1 MAENFLRRSQLV
13 GSFGPGALVDL
24 PDRSVIISG
33 LYYWD
38 QRGSVEIHET
48 RLVAKLRQAL
58 GVANLQLF
66 TPPAYDDAPNAPKLG
81 VGARIYPAWFVTQ
94 ERAANAGLFGRRRL
108 VGIEGTERNGLNY
121 RDPDDGRRKH
131 LTPVRFVCACRKG
144 HTDDVDWRTFA
155 HRGKTECRRTLW
167 IEERGTSGEVT
178 DTWVGCDCGQKRQL
192 YDALDI
198 NTLALGFCN
207 GKRPWLGYFNS
218 EDCHE
223 PNRLLV
229 RSASNAYFAEVMSVI
244 SLPDKNEGISLRLDE
259 IWDLIRDVE
268 SVSELDML
276 RKLQVPVR
284 AALDDVPSSDALDLI
299 RQRRA
304 GGVDDR
310 PVKEAEFDI
319 LACGQDV
326 IGVDTS
332 QSTFFAETLGRA
344 KWDPSGDPLL
354 EPVERLVLVHRLRE
368 VVAQVG
374 FTRFEP
380 PAPEIDGELDM
391 KVERQML
398 DTEVKWLP
406 AVEHRGEGVF
416 IQIRASAIEA
426 WLKRAPV
433 AEHVDRLMR
442 GFDLWKVDRRSDRMF
457 PGAPY
462 VLLHSL
468 SHLLIAAIALDCG
481 YPASSLRERVY
492 ALPGRYGILIHTGT
506 SDAEGTLGGLVEAG
520 ARIRDHLRQALD
532 MGRLCSND
540 PVCADH
546 RADDSNERRYQH
558 GAACHGCVLIAE
570 TSCEQRNDLLDRAL
584 VVPTVASHG
593 VAFFSNG
600 QSIGP

>member
-13 GSFGPGALVDL
+13 GSFGPGSLVDL

-33 LYYWD
+33 LSDWD
-38 QRGSVEIHET
+38 QRGSIEIHEA
-48 RLVAKLRQAL
+48 RLVSKLRQAL
-58 GVANLQLF
+58 GISNLQLF
-66 TPPAYDDAPNAPKLG
+66 TPPAHDDAPDAPKLG
-81 VGARIYPAWFVTQ
+81 VGARIFPAWFVTQ
-94 ERAANAGLFGRRRL
+94 ERAANAGAFGRRRL
-108 VGIEGTERNGLNY
+108 IGIEGTEKNGLIY
-121 RDPDDGRRKH
+121 RDPDDGKRKH
-131 LTPVRFVCACRKG
+131 LTPIRFVCACRRG

-155 HRGKTECRRTLW
+155 HRGKTECQRTLW

-178 DTWVGCDCGQKRQL
+178 DTWIGCDCGQQRQL
-192 YDALDI
+192 YDALDL

-207 GKRPWLGYFNS
+207 GLGYFHS
-218 EDCHE
+218 EECNE
-223 PNRLLV
+223 PDRLLV
-229 RSASNAYFAEVMSVI
+229 RSASNAYFAEIMSVI
-244 SLPDKNEGISLRLDE
+244 SLPDKDEGVSARLDE
-259 IWDLIRDVE
+259 IWELIKDVE
-268 SVSELDML
+268 SLAELDLL
-276 RKLQVPVR
+276 RKLQAPVR
-284 AALDDVPSSDALDLI
+284 AALEGIPSNEALELI

-304 GGVDDR
+304 LGVDDR

-319 LACGQDV
+319 LACGQYV
-326 IGVDTS
+326 IGVDTP
-332 QSTFFAETLGRA
+332 QSTFFAETFDRT
-344 KWDPSGDPLL
+344 KWDPHGDPLL

-391 KVERQML
+391 RVERQML

-406 AVEHRGEGVF
+406 AIEHRGEGVF
-416 IQIRASAIEA
+416 IQIRATVIDA
-426 WLKRAPV
+426 WLRRPEV
-433 AEHVDRLMR
+433 AEHVNRLMR
-442 GFDLWKVDRRSDRMF
+442 GFDLWKADRRSDRMF

-462 VLLHSL
+462 ILLHSL
-468 SHLLIAAIALDCG
+468 SHLIIAAIALDCG

-520 ARIRDHLRQALD
+520 RRIRDHLRRALD

-546 RADDSNERRYQH
+546 HADDTHERRYQH

-584 VVPTVASHG
+584 VVPTVANHS

-600 QSIGP
+600 TPIWP